1 MESIRISGIINESI
15 VDGPGIRL
23 VVFAQGCIHNCKD
36 CHNPHTHNFSDGY
49 DMEINDIIELIKSN
63 SLLDGLTLS
72 GGDPFEQPLAAS
84 KLAIKVKDLG
94 LSVVTYT
101 GYTFEKLIK
110 RGEQSQEVKALLLA
124 TDILIDGCFQ
134 IENKDLTLPFI
145 GSSNQRIIDVRLSLD
160 KKEIVLE
167 RSYAHV

>member
-1 MESIRISGIINESI
+1 MEMIRIAGIVNESI

-23 VVFAQGCIHNCKD
+23 VVFTQGCRHNCID
-36 CHNPHTHNFSDGY
+36 CHNPDTHSFSAGY
-49 DMEINDIIELIKSN
+49 YMEIEHIVERIKSN
-63 SLLDGLTLS
+63 ILLDGLTLS
-72 GGDPFEQPLAAS
+72 GGDPFEQASIAS
-84 KLAIKVKDLG
+84 KLAFKVKDLG

-101 GYTFEKLIK
+101 GYTFEELILK
-110 RGEQSQEVKALLLA
+110 AEENKEVRSLLLA

-145 GSSNQRIIDVRLSLD
+145 GSSNQRIINVRLSLA

-167 RSYAHV
+167 RGYTHV